1 MKKKKIKKI
10 LLENQEIL
18 KEIKLMTQSN
28 RKDVKSIKKET
39 REYGLGLSD
48 SGRGKAR
55 H

>member
-1 MKKKKIKKI
+1 MKNKKIKKI

-18 KEIKLMTQSN
+18 KEIKLMIQNTQQ
-28 RKDVKSIKKET
+28 DIKAIKRRT
-39 REYGLGLSD
+39 CDFGLDLSD